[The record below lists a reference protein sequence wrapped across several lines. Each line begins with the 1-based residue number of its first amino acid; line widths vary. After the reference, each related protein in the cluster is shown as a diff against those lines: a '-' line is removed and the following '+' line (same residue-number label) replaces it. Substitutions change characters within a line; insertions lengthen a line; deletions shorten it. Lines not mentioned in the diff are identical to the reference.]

1 MTDVKIMNSLVQQ
14 KVATIISFIINCR
27 TVGSVAALKLAFQS
41 YAVRSSSF
49 MITDIFFSMK
59 TCYEKQMFQT
69 SQVIEY
75 LAKIIAMEWP
85 TSYDE
90 LSVVFLL
97 S

>member
-1 MTDVKIMNSLVQQ
+1 
-14 KVATIISFIINCR
+14 
-27 TVGSVAALKLAFQS
+27 
-41 YAVRSSSF
+41 
-49 MITDIFFSMK
+49 MK